1 MISYATFGVRDKAT
15 SLNFFEPV
23 LAALGYRK
31 FYDEGTH
38 AGFAVGGDPGQPG
51 TVWIGP
57 PFNGETAEP
66 SNGSMIGFH
75 APTRAAV
82 RAFHEAALAHGGSC
96 EGPPGL
102 REAYGPN
109 YYMAYVR
116 DPIGNKF
123 SAMCLAEGE
132 D

>member
-38 AGFAVGGDPGQPG
+38 AGFAVGGDPGQSG

-57 PFNGETAEP
+57 PYNGESGAGLSRGCT
-66 SNGSMIGFH
+66 
-75 APTRAAV
+75 
-82 RAFHEAALAHGGSC
+82 
-96 EGPPGL
+96 GPWGKL
-102 REAYGPN
+102 RRPAW
-109 YYMAYVR
+109 
-116 DPIGNKF
+116 
-123 SAMCLAEGE
+123 SA
-132 D
+132 

>member
-1 MISYATFGVRDKAT
+1 M
-15 SLNFFEPV
+15 

-38 AGFAVGGDPGQPG
+38 AGFAVGGDPGQSG

-57 PFNGETAEP
+57 PYNGETAEP
-66 SNGSMIGFH
+66 SNGTTIGFH

-102 REAYGPN
+102 REAYG
-109 YYMAYVR
+109 
-116 DPIGNKF
+116 
-123 SAMCLAEGE
+123 
-132 D
+132 